1 MAAPG
6 RSSFSSPTEGDK
18 LGSYEKTFVVDG
30 AEYELYAVADGE
42 SAGYV
47 LVDHAGVKVIEE
59 PLTEIPDDEAVR
71 SLVQGRGEVEA
82 A

>member
-1 MAAPG
+1 MGHLASRP
-6 RSSFSSPTEGDK
+6 PTEGDK

-30 AEYELYAVADGE
+30 AEFELYAVADGE
-42 SAGYV
+42 STGYV

-59 PLTEIPDDEAVR
+59 PLSEIPDDETVR
-71 SLVQGRGEVEA
+71 SLVQQRGEVEA